1 MRRMVEVFRVL
12 CDFSFWREFTVA
24 DMLNESR
31 MMHEYE

>member
-12 CDFSFWREFTVA
+12 CDMSFWREFIVA

-31 MMHEYE
+31 IMHEYE